1 MALVDIFTLSAGE
14 CTTFF
19 TLSSEKF
26 MSLFVHKKENENSE
40 HINELGVEL
49 LKRELDKNLD
59 EDIAKSDLSVFL
71 ETVLIERGVD
81 KNSLVRPNI
90 THDYE

>member
-1 MALVDIFTLSAGE
+1 MALVDIFTLSSGE
-14 CTTFF
+14 CVTFF
-19 TLSSEKF
+19 TRASEEIV
-26 MSLFVHKKENENSE
+26 SLFVHKKENENSE
-40 HINELGVEL
+40 HINELGMEL

-59 EDIAKSDLSVFL
+59 EDISKSDLSIFL

-81 KNSLVRPNI
+81 KNSLVRSVT